1 MLGGTVSP
9 MIRLVARPRPGR
21 TMSAPLLLALLLSV
35 AAAGARQV
43 EPYIPAGNSSGHS
56 GGVPGGVPGGGAP
69 APAPAPGG
77 APAGP
82 TGENAGEAVG
92 AASAGATGPAPAPAP
107 VPAPAPAPAAAP
119 AAVPAPTPAPSTA
132 PAPAPAPAPAAAPP
146 APASPD
152 VTAVPQAPT
161 TGSGPPPPTTTS
173 PPSVAASEPVEAEQ
187 SVCVHVGEEHCPPAG
202 ELCRCKLITG
212 TSTVICCDVNTQL
225 QLKESLN
232 CQGLVGVNITALHAR
247 NITLHSLDVSV
258 LHLTK
263 LHLPELESLAIT
275 DGHITELKGLLDA
288 QNLACLNLSSNSLAD
303 VSENTSSHLYSLTNL
318 DLSGNDL
325 KHVLKLHADV
335 THFKLDISG
344 NNNLNCDSIK
354 ELMKSMKNLQFS
366 HDNNTYC
373 LNPSSFHWFN
383 STEKVPLASVV
394 MLTKLEEECPR
405 GETEPCQCRA
415 VRLDMVLG
423 KPPTFSVEVDCSN
436 RRLTKLP
443 LTLPKNTVSLNVS
456 NNNISNLE
464 ELSMNSAYK
473 DIQQFYADDNQ
484 ITSIS
489 ALEGSTFIGN
499 FHTLSVRNNNISS
512 LPIYILSNAFD
523 LNLRTVRLGLNH
535 LKCDCSTAQ
544 TTKMWLNANYRDIPD
559 YNEVL
564 CENMR
569 ERVFELDQ
577 NKVCTVPS
585 DWTEYVY
592 YLVAAEVLLLILL
605 VSKVSYDYWVFKTA
619 GYLPWPA
626 SKMPKLPCDWVF
638 ES

>member
-1 MLGGTVSP
+1 
-9 MIRLVARPRPGR
+9 
-21 TMSAPLLLALLLSV
+21 MSAVLVLVLLLLVGSN
-35 AAAGARQV
+35 ARQV
-43 EPYIPAGNSSGHS
+43 EPYVPSGAAD
-56 GGVPGGVPGGGAP
+56 GAPVAAPNGVPND
-69 APAPAPGG
+69 APGG
-77 APAGP
+77 A
-82 TGENAGEAVG
+82 TGESVGAPVG
-92 AASAGATGPAPAPAP
+92 AATSAPSPIPVPPPAP
-107 VPAPAPAPAAAP
+107 VSPSPNVTAA
-119 AAVPAPTPAPSTA
+119 TA
-132 PAPAPAPAPAAAPP
+132 PPIPQ
-146 APASPD
+146 
-152 VTAVPQAPT
+152 TA
-161 TGSGPPPPTTTS
+161 TGSGPPPMTT
-173 PPSVAASEPVEAEQ
+173 PPSMVVTEPEDVEP
-187 SVCVHVGEEHCPPAG
+187 SPCVHVGEEHCPPPG
-202 ELCRCKLITG
+202 ELCRCKLIPG
-212 TSTVICCDVNTQL
+212 TATVICCDVTTQL

-247 NITLHSLDVSV
+247 NITLHSLDVGV

-263 LHLPELESLAIT
+263 LHLPQLESLAIT

-288 QNLACLNLSSNSLAD
+288 KNLACLNLSSNSLID
-303 VSENTSSHLYSLTNL
+303 VSENTSAYLHSLTNL

-325 KHVLKLHADV
+325 KHVLTLHADV
-335 THFKLDISG
+335 PQFELDISG
-344 NNNLNCDSIK
+344 NNNLSCDSIK
-354 ELMKSMKNLQFS
+354 ELMKYMKNLQFS

-394 MLTKLEEECPR
+394 LLNKLEQECPR
-405 GETEPCQCRA
+405 GETEPCICKA
-415 VRLDMVLG
+415 VRLDMVPG
-423 KPPTFSVEVDCSN
+423 KPPTFSVQVDCSN

-443 LTLPKNTVSLNVS
+443 LILPKNTVSLNVS
-456 NNNISNLE
+456 YNNISNLE
-464 ELSMNSAYK
+464 ALSMNAAYK
-473 DIQQFYADDNQ
+473 DIREFYADDNQ
-484 ITSIS
+484 ITSIN
-489 ALEGSTFIGN
+489 ALEGSTFIVS
-499 FHTLSVRNNNISS
+499 FLTLSLRNNNISI
-512 LPIYILSNAFD
+512 LPTYILSNVFD
-523 LNLRTVRLGLNH
+523 LNWTARTVRLGLNH

-544 TTKMWLNANYRDIPD
+544 TIKMWLNANYKHIPD

-605 VSKVSYDYWVFKTA
+605 ISKVSYDYWVFKTA